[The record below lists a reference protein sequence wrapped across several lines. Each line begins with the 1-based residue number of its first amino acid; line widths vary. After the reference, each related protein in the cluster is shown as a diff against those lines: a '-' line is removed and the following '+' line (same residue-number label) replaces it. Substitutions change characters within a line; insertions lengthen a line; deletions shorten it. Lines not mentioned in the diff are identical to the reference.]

1 MYLLYKIT
9 IETDDDNI
17 FRLNPDNDALQ
28 RGALPF
34 AVKATP
40 EQVRRFLKRCHV
52 GDSESQPRSKR
63 SVSFNSII
71 DNLCSNNSSTVF
83 CFAHKYP
90 KTLEQL
96 RTLLSW

>member
-17 FRLNPDNDALQ
+17 FRLNPDSDALS

-40 EQVRRFLKRCHV
+40 EQVRRFLKRCQV
-52 GDSESQPRSKR
+52 GDSESKPRSKR
-63 SVSFNSII
+63 NVSFNSII
-71 DNLCSNNSSTVF
+71 DNLCSCNSSVVF

-96 RTLLSW
+96 RTLLL

>member
-17 FRLNPDNDALQ
+17 FRITPDSDALL

-34 AVKATP
+34 SVKATP
-40 EQVRRFLKRCHV
+40 EQIRRFLKRCKI

-63 SVSFNSII
+63 NVSFNSII
-71 DNLCSNNSSTVF
+71 SNLCNTNSSTVF

-96 RTLLSW
+96 RTLLL